1 MLNGI
6 VVRGDK
12 YESAG
17 RVVAAAA
24 AAAAS
29 SRIFIARNC
38 SRGERTKTFLR
49 LCGEKGVSPVDWGVG
64 TL

>member
-17 RVVAAAA
+17 RVVAAA
-24 AAAAS
+24 S

-38 SRGERTKTFLR
+38 SRGERTKSSLR

-64 TL
+64 LL